1 MTAPRVIPALTP
13 NSGTPLTLFPNK
25 RFKAAAVG
33 SLLRRT
39 HRNSQMHACHFRE
52 KRNKRR
58 KSQYLVSALQA
69 PRASITT

>member
-13 NSGTPLTLFPNK
+13 TYGTPLTLFPN
-25 RFKAAAVG
+25 RRLKAAAIG

-39 HRNSQMHACHFRE
+39 HRNSQMDACHFRE

-58 KSQYLVSALQA
+58 KS
-69 PRASITT
+69 